1 MSAYRIARAIYRGV
15 DRLVLA
21 RLPVRWEWRA
31 RGLIVTIARR
41 CYPNRIQARSA
52 GELASSSATR
62 HQGAALPAWAVDE
75 VRELARIEP
84 ALQSLYDG
92 STAIEAYVIPWDSTY
107 VGKRYAAARRQL
119 DRGYGSFLLCDAGA
133 ELVDAQLDGLPR
145 PRAILD
151 SSPDAA
157 AGPLAARLGARH
169 VWLPAEH
176 LDRNDHCAVLARLIL
191 QCAPQ
196 QVAYTTGGVSE
207 TCAQRHGLALRSV
220 STLHRLEDASV
231 GAGPAH
237 S

>member
-1 MSAYRIARAIYRGV
+1 MSVYRIARAIYRGA
-15 DRLVLA
+15 DRFVLA

-31 RGLIVTIARR
+31 RGLIVAVARR
-41 CYPNRIQARSA
+41 CFPARIQARSA
-52 GELASSSATR
+52 GELASSSVTR
-62 HQGAALPAWAVDE
+62 HHGAALPAWALAE

-119 DRGYGSFLLCDAGA
+119 DRGYGSFVLCDAGA
-133 ELVDAQLDGLPR
+133 EPTPAQLDGLPV

-151 SSPDAA
+151 TSPDVA

-176 LDRNDHCAVLARLIL
+176 LDPNDHCAVLARLIL

-196 QVAYTTGGVSE
+196 QVAYAAGGVSE
-207 TCAQRHGLALRSV
+207 ACVQRHGLALRSV
-220 STLHRLEDASV
+220 STLHRLDEAPT
-231 GAGPAH
+231 GAGTSAR
-237 S
+237 